1 MFSNSLSLL
10 KSRKWYQNYAITI
23 IKHKRMSFFPG
34 EKNKTCD
41 ELNKVSQTPHEFL
54 KFFYKKS
61 KKKKRQRAKTESGFL
76 VYRF

>member
-54 KFFYKKS
+54 NFFYKKS
-61 KKKKRQRAKTESGFL
+61 KKKKETTSKDRIGIEL
-76 VYRF
+76 

>member
-1 MFSNSLSLL
+1 MFSNSLLLL

-54 KFFYKKS
+54 IFFYKKS
-61 KKKKRQRAKTESGFL
+61 KKKKETTSKDRIGIEL
-76 VYRF
+76 